1 MAPVVRKMAFVT
13 DITSVDA
20 FSGAGEMFMVGT
32 TEFNV
37 PLEGM
42 IDVAAEVARIEA
54 EIQRYEGFLRGVNA
68 KLSNEKF
75 VANAPAKVVETER
88 KKLADA
94 TTKIENLQ
102 ARLVSLKK

>member
-1 MAPVVRKMAFVT
+1 
-13 DITSVDA
+13 
-20 FSGAGEMFMVGT
+20 
-32 TEFNV
+32 
-37 PLEGM
+37 M

-102 ARLVSLKK
+102 ARLASLKK